1 MEAYPKIITGEL
13 EELARILRRIGELR
27 ANDIIAFD
35 ENNRLNS
42 YQSGL
47 RRSTVS
53 TSSSY
58 SVGSD
63 DLAVSG
69 IGGITFTLT
78 AVPFDGQTHE
88 FWKSNASGTLTIDGN
103 GKNIN
108 GSATYSLTSHYAHV
122 RMVYFG
128 GLGIWLIQN

>member
-1 MEAYPKIITGEL
+1 MDAYPKIITGEL
-13 EELARILRRIGELR
+13 EELARVLRRIGELR
-27 ANDIIAFD
+27 ANDILAFD
-35 ENNRLNS
+35 ENIRLNS
-42 YQSGL
+42 YQSGF

-58 SVGSD
+58 SVGAD

-78 AVPFDGQTHE
+78 AEPFDGQTHE
-88 FWKSNASGTLTIDGN
+88 FFKSDAGGTITIDGN